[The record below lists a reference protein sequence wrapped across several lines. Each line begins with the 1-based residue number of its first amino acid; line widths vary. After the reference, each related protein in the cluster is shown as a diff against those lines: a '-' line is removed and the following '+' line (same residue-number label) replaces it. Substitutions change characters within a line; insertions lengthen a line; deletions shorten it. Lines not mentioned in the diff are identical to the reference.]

1 MIRGR
6 DISYKEGDVRP
17 EDAVVIVA
25 EVSAADKDIGKDT
38 FLDDN
43 VIVSKELLKQT
54 AGSNELRVVLRNNQ
68 KKDRDRIIRKA
79 IGKLFKSDI
88 DLTGKTDDEVY
99 GIFNGL
105 NDEQKAEIYKKI
117 WVDDAKRK
125 NRDWHKGDEQYN
137 NITAVIDE
145 NGNIII
151 TGMEQ
156 RVGRWGDKII
166 GGPVKGSA
174 TKSDAAL
181 AAVRKRSKRGVQ
193 ALFSTSKGNVRNVGP
208 QEYQTALS
216 AFEGEYGTNLGLY
229 YNGGNGA
236 QHAMDL
242 ISKVA
247 SHETGGQQ
255 MAAKVLQAMY
265 SASDGGFQT
274 NKNLFEAIKELYTKE
289 ED

>member
-68 KKDRDRIIRKA
+68 KKDRDRIIRKT

-88 DLTGKTDDEVY
+88 DLIGKTDDEVY

-117 WVDDAKRK
+117 WVDDARRK
-125 NRDWHKGDEQYN
+125 NRDWHNGDEQYN

-174 TKSDAAL
+174 TKSDTAL

-229 YNGGNGA
+229 YNGG
-236 QHAMDL
+236 
-242 ISKVA
+242 
-247 SHETGGQQ
+247 
-255 MAAKVLQAMY
+255 
-265 SASDGGFQT
+265 
-274 NKNLFEAIKELYTKE
+274 
-289 ED
+289 